1 MHSVDSLAPLRAVIA
16 QSLIRYATITPKG
29 ILLPHAAIPYNPLD
43 VAIITYGPAR
53 TRYLNRRPLCRSLD
67 GLRSIDNRTLC
78 ATCHDS
84 RSCTPQIAL
93 DISYRRLPFRLL
105 LAFTSAK
112 NFLAALKTINPS
124 AGNIQ
129 DAPISITVT
138 NRGHWGEANF
148 SRR

>member
-1 MHSVDSLAPLRAVIA
+1 MHSVGSMAPVRDVIA

-43 VAIITYGPAR
+43 ATIITYGPAR
-53 TRYLNRRPLCRSLD
+53 TRYFNRKPLCRSLD
-67 GLRSIDNRTLC
+67 GLHSIDNRTLC
-78 ATCHDS
+78 SACRDS

-93 DISYRRLPFRLL
+93 DISYCKLPFRLL

-112 NFLAALKTINPS
+112 NFLAALRTINPS

-129 DAPISITVT
+129 GIEISINVT
-138 NRGHWGEANF
+138 DRGHWGEAHF
-148 SRR
+148 SRT